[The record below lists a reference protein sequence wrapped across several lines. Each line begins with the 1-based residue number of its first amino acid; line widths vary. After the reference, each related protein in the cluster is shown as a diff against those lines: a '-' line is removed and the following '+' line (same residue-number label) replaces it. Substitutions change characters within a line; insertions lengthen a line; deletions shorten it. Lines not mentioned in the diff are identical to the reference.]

1 MSDLLDLLFGNLI
14 FRICDLFVFC
24 VFLSGIRQE
33 RETANGNGENHKG
46 TESQSSKDMKCE
58 MANGNLSGFRNL
70 RGLVLVDSDKSP
82 LEQTFLSVL
91 LVSKAQSC
99 NFWILYI
106 AI

>member
-14 FRICDLFVFC
+14 FRICDLFVFLCFC

-70 RGLVLVDSDKSP
+70 RGLVLVDSDNLCNTHRLKSH
-82 LEQTFLSVL
+82 V
-91 LVSKAQSC
+91 
-99 NFWILYI
+99 W
-106 AI
+106 